1 MAFPSWAAGE
11 LPLEP
16 TGFPLADWAR
26 LVGDIPTLGRGVTLA
41 MPCVGLDALSAAMAD
56 LRWPGPYEV
65 KYAFDTDPE
74 IATPLWRLHGPPLP
88 GAIFKIG
95 PTGDITEEDISQWD
109 RVDGTVSGPPCPPF
123 SVIGARLGKK
133 DPRAKVHERVTDIVV
148 DQGWKH
154 SFSSSSSRCQA

>member
-1 MAFPSWAAGE
+1 MAFPSWEAGE

-41 MPCVGLDALSAAMAD
+41 MPCVGLDALSAAMAE

-74 IATPLWRLHGPPLP
+74 IAIPLWRLHGPPLP
-88 GAIFKIG
+88 GGIFKIG

-109 RVDGTVSGPPCPPF
+109 RVDGTVSQTQKTPEQRCMSESPTSSLITVGDIV
-123 SVIGARLGKK
+123 SLHHSAGARHGGSAIHRSL
-133 DPRAKVHERVTDIVV
+133 
-148 DQGWKH
+148 
-154 SFSSSSSRCQA
+154 